1 MSGREPQTSYPTL
14 KPKEVLRVLE
24 RAGFEVHHV
33 TGSHY
38 ILKHPGKTGLRVTP
52 PWRNRDL
59 KRGTLRSVIEQAG
72 FATDEFTELL

>member
-1 MSGREPQTSYPTL
+1 VSRRLPSLT
-14 KPKEVLRVLE
+14 PKYVLRVLG

-38 ILKHPGKTGLRVTP
+38 ILKHPQKSGARVTL
-52 PWRNRDL
+52 PWHNKDL

-72 FATDEFTELL
+72 YTTDEFAELL